1 VDSSCR
7 TGSLTGSDDTAWP
20 WGKGEQ
26 NSWGQQ
32 NEEEGWDQN
41 VSLGGVLLDN
51 EAHDQIAEEHEQD
64 GVENKTLA
72 KLVAILAG
80 KEHKS

>member
-1 VDSSCR
+1 MDSSCR
-7 TGSLTGSDDTAWP
+7 TGSLTGSDDTAWA
-20 WGKGEQ
+20 WWKGEQ
-26 NSWGQQ
+26 NAWGEQ

-51 EAHDQIAEEHEQD
+51 ESHNQVAEEHEQD